1 MLGLSNFKAVHIG
14 YVVEKGDINMKERIY
29 YLKQKLCGLIFV
41 IIGVITPIIC
51 DGDATVSLLLI
62 PLGLYLIFTKNKIM
76 YF

>member
-1 MLGLSNFKAVHIG
+1 MRDK
-14 YVVEKGDINMKERIY
+14 IY
-29 YLKQKLCGLIFV
+29 YLKQKLYGLIFV

>member
-1 MLGLSNFKAVHIG
+1 
-14 YVVEKGDINMKERIY
+14 MKERIY
-29 YLKQKLCGLIFV
+29 YLKQKLCGLILV

-51 DGDATVSLLLI
+51 DGEATVSVLVV

>member
-1 MLGLSNFKAVHIG
+1 M
-14 YVVEKGDINMKERIY
+14 MKERIY
-29 YLKQKLCGLIFV
+29 YLKQKLCGVALV
-41 IIGVITPIIC
+41 SIGVIIPFIL

>member
-1 MLGLSNFKAVHIG
+1 MRDK
-14 YVVEKGDINMKERIY
+14 IY

-41 IIGVITPIIC
+41 IIGCITPIIC
-51 DGDATVSLLLI
+51 DEDATVSLLII

>member
-1 MLGLSNFKAVHIG
+1 MRDK
-14 YVVEKGDINMKERIY
+14 IY
-29 YLKQKLCGLIFV
+29 YLKQKLCGLALVF
-41 IIGVITPIIC
+41 IGVIIPFLL

>member
-1 MLGLSNFKAVHIG
+1 MRDK
-14 YVVEKGDINMKERIY
+14 IY
-29 YLKQKLCGLIFV
+29 YLKQKLCGVVLV
-41 IIGVITPIIC
+41 SIGVIIPFIL

>member
-1 MLGLSNFKAVHIG
+1 MLGLSNFKADHIG
-14 YVVEKGDINMKERIY
+14 YTVEKGDINMKERIY
-29 YLKQKLCGLIFV
+29 YLKQKVCGLALVF
-41 IIGVITPIIC
+41 IGVIIPFIL

>member
-1 MLGLSNFKAVHIG
+1 MNRRKI
-14 YVVEKGDINMKERIY
+14 MY
-29 YLKQKLCGLIFV
+29 YLKQKICGLILV

-76 YF
+76 LLEVK

>member
-1 MLGLSNFKAVHIG
+1 
-14 YVVEKGDINMKERIY
+14 MKHRLY
-29 YLKQKLCGLIFV
+29 TLKQKLYGLIFV

>member
-1 MLGLSNFKAVHIG
+1 M
-14 YVVEKGDINMKERIY
+14 EKGDINMKERVY

>member
-1 MLGLSNFKAVHIG
+1 MNRRKIMYF
-14 YVVEKGDINMKERIY
+14 
-29 YLKQKLCGLIFV
+29 LKQKLCGLILV

>member
-1 MLGLSNFKAVHIG
+1 
-14 YVVEKGDINMKERIY
+14 MKERIY
-29 YLKQKLCGLIFV
+29 YLKQKLCGVSLV
-41 IIGVITPIIC
+41 SIGVIIPFIL

>member
-1 MLGLSNFKAVHIG
+1 MNRRKI
-14 YVVEKGDINMKERIY
+14 MY
-29 YLKQKLCGLIFV
+29 YLKQKICGLILV

-76 YF
+76 FIRS

>member
-1 MLGLSNFKAVHIG
+1 M
-14 YVVEKGDINMKERIY
+14 EKGDINMKERIY

-41 IIGVITPIIC
+41 IIGVITPIIL

>member
-1 MLGLSNFKAVHIG
+1 
-14 YVVEKGDINMKERIY
+14 MKERIY
-29 YLKQKLCGLIFV
+29 YLKQKLYGPILV
-41 IIGVITPIIC
+41 IIGVITPIIL

>member
-1 MLGLSNFKAVHIG
+1 MRDKI
-14 YVVEKGDINMKERIY
+14 

-41 IIGVITPIIC
+41 IIGGITPIIC
-51 DGDATVSLLLI
+51 DGDATVSLLII

>member
-1 MLGLSNFKAVHIG
+1 
-14 YVVEKGDINMKERIY
+14 MKEPIY

-41 IIGVITPIIC
+41 IIGVITPIIL